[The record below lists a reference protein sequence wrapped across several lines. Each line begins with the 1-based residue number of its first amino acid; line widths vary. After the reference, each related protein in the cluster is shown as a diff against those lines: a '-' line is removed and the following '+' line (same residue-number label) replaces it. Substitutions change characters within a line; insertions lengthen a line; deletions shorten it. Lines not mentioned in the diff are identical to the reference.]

1 MIQLAMSIPGFS
13 NLPLSDQIAL
23 IKGINPA
30 LDEQLLSFF
39 CSYLSPFGLTF
50 DLKPVVD
57 DNVGVDA
64 CHSGH

>member
-1 MIQLAMSIPGFS
+1 MGSKQRLLLMIQLAMSIPGFS

-39 CSYLSPFGLTF
+39 AAIYHL
-50 DLKPVVD
+50 VV
-57 DNVGVDA
+57 
-64 CHSGH
+64 